1 MPTVVGCPYYPL
13 ERYPLYKDSGVEWL
27 GKIPAHWEVKRLK
40 QLFHVVNGSTPKS
53 AEPDYWDGDVVWIT
67 PEDLGRLTGTVVRGS
82 NRSITWFGLRSCGT
96 TLIPKG
102 SLVLSTRA
110 PIGHLAVAG
119 VELCTNQGCHSLVF
133 RNGLPQTYFFYYLL
147 AARAELE
154 SLGQGSTFVELSN
167 EKLGTLTLPQPTTAE
182 QQAIAAF
189 LHRETAQIDALVA
202 KKERLIEL
210 LQEKRAA
217 LITRVVTK
225 GPDPEVRM
233 KDSGIEW
240 LGTIPA
246 HWDLVAL
253 RRRWSVVD
261 CKHLTVPFVS
271 EGIPL
276 ASVRETQ
283 SFELDLK
290 DSHRTT
296 FKWYETLVEGGRKP
310 RCGDLIYCRN
320 VSVGSASLVT
330 KDDLF
335 AMGQDVCLIR
345 SSAENQRWLNYYLC
359 SGAMSRQLASTL
371 VGSTF
376 DRINVAE
383 IMALLIPVPPRVE
396 QDKIAHFLDLETA
409 KIDTLLAK
417 IHTAIDRLIELRTAL
432 ISAAVTGKIDVR
444 DDADANP
451 GAAS

>member
-1 MPTVVGCPYYPL
+1 MTHQREQPTLAERSKPYPHYKESDIEWVG
-13 ERYPLYKDSGVEWL
+13 R
-27 GKIPAHWEVKRLK
+27 IPVHWELKRLEFAAAIIAGQSPPSEVVTVFSGRFPFLQGNAEFGSINPMP
-40 QLFHVVNGSTPKS
+40 QLACEGAPKTAHV
-53 AEPDYWDGDVVWIT
+53 GDI
-67 PEDLGRLTGTVVRGS
+67 L
-82 NRSITWFGLRSCGT
+82 
-96 TLIPKG
+96 
-102 SLVLSTRA
+102 LSVRA
-110 PIGHLAVAG
+110 PVGAINIAD
-119 VELCTNQGCHSLVF
+119 
-133 RNGLPQTYFFYYLL
+133 QTYGIGRGLCAIHPTSDLHSRFTYYLL
-147 AARAELE
+147 LAIRDGLSSQAT
-154 SLGQGSTFVELSN
+154 GSTYDAVTVGNVENLMVA
-167 EKLGTLTLPQPTTAE
+167 LPSVQE
-182 QQAIAAF
+182 QRAISTF
-189 LHRETAQIDALVA
+189 LDRETAKIDALVA
-202 KKERLIEL
+202 KKERLMKL
-210 LQEKRAA
+210 LQEKRTA
-217 LITRVVTK
+217 LITRAVTK
-225 GPDPEVRM
+225 GLHPDVRM

-240 LGTIPA
+240 LGAIPA

-290 DSHRTT
+290 DSHHTT
-296 FKWYETLVEGGRKP
+296 FEWYKTLVEGDRKP

-320 VSVGSASLVT
+320 VSVGSASLVA
-330 KDDLF
+330 KDDIF

-359 SGAMSRQLASTL
+359 SSAMSRQLASTL

-396 QDKIAHFLDLETA
+396 QDKTAQFLDLETA

-417 IHTAIDRLIELRTAL
+417 IRTAIDHLKELRTAL
-432 ISAAVTGKIDVR
+432 LSAAVTGKIDVR
-444 DDADANP
+444 DDIDANP
-451 GAAS
+451 RPAP